1 MAPWR
6 PVMQIDAFTT
16 TPFTGNAAAVVID
29 AGDLDPVVMQRIARE
44 MNLSETAFV
53 LPSATA
59 DFRLRWWTPTTEVPL
74 CGHATVAACHALVE
88 SGRLSVPGGYRI
100 ETASGVLA
108 VELTPSDVAACQVW
122 LDIPIPVFE
131 PASVSLATLATALG
145 LDAAE
150 LLDEPPLVQ
159 GGEYLYIACANL
171 APLLTIKPDF
181 SALRLLS
188 HTQHVTGFVLYT
200 LSGLE
205 QDSAAHVRFFGPAIG
220 IDEDPVTGSAHG
232 PLGALLVGL
241 GLIAPAEGQSTV
253 SYQAEQ
259 GDAMGRAGRVQV
271 EVTLDERGEPVRSRV
286 GGNAVTVLR
295 GELRA

>member
-1 MAPWR
+1 MANWR
-6 PVMQIDAFTT
+6 SVMQIDAFTT

-53 LPSATA
+53 LPSGVA

-88 SGRLSVPGGYRI
+88 AGRLNVPGSYRI

-108 VELTPSDVAACQVW
+108 VELAPSAVAACQVW

-131 PASVSLATLATALG
+131 PASISLPTLATALG

-150 LLDEPPLVQ
+150 LLDEPPLVR
-159 GGEYLYIACANL
+159 GGEYLYVACANL

-188 HTQHVTGFVLYT
+188 HTHDVTGFALYT
-200 LSGLE
+200 LSGL
-205 QDSAAHVRFFGPAIG
+205 DKASALHMRFFGPAIG
-220 IDEDPVTGSAHG
+220 IDEDPVTGSAQG

-241 GLIAPAEGQSTV
+241 GQIAAADQPTV
-253 SYQAEQ
+253 RYQAEQ
-259 GDAMGRAGRVQV
+259 GDAMGRAGRVLV
-271 EVTLDERGEPVRSRV
+271 EVSLDERGELVRSRI
-286 GGNAVTVLR
+286 GGNAITVLR
-295 GELRA
+295 GELRV

>member
-1 MAPWR
+1 
-6 PVMQIDAFTT
+6 MQIDAFTT
-16 TPFTGNAAAVVID
+16 TPFTGNAAAVVVD

-53 LPSATA
+53 LPSESA

-131 PASVSLATLATALG
+131 PASVSLPTLATALG
-145 LDAAE
+145 LDADE

-205 QDSAAHVRFFGPAIG
+205 QDSAVHLRFFGPAIG
-220 IDEDPVTGSAHG
+220 IDEDPVTGSAQG
-232 PLGALLVGL
+232 PLGALLAGL
-241 GLIAPAEGQSTV
+241 GLIAAAEGQPTV
-253 SYQAEQ
+253 VYQAEQ

-271 EVTLDERGEPVRSRV
+271 EVTLDERGEPVRARV

-295 GELRA
+295 GELRV